1 VDDLEFRKTA
11 IIDPDNQDPEFL
23 QKKQQSQY
31 NRRFVIEQQAF
42 KQQLANT
49 INISTPENLADR
61 IILKQQLGQHKQQSQ
76 QQSQKQY
83 KQRRHWLMAGIAAVF
98 IITFTSRLLLSPT
111 IIESSQ
117 LAQQVITHIH
127 DDTHALNVRMDIPKS
142 SIDTMLAS
150 YGGKLS
156 GPVGNVSF
164 LGHCIVGGHTGIHL
178 VLDTSYGL
186 VTVLILP
193 KQSINEAAVLAD
205 NSLKGILYPTQK
217 GSIAIVAEHKQAI
230 ETTREKINQNLNWI
244 I

>member
-1 VDDLEFRKTA
+1 MDDLEFRRSAT
-11 IIDPDNQDPEFL
+11 IDPDNQDPEFL

-31 NRRFVIEQQAF
+31 NQHFVNDQQQF
-42 KQQLANT
+42 NQQLT
-49 INISTPENLADR
+49 DSLNISTPDNLADR
-61 IILKQQLGQHKQQSQ
+61 LILSQQLGQHKQQSQ
-76 QQSQKQY
+76 QQY
-83 KQRRHWLMAGIAAVF
+83 KQRRNWLMAGIAAVF

-205 NSLKGILYPTQK
+205 NSLKGILYPAQK

-230 ETTREKINQNLNWI
+230 EITRDKINQNLNWI